1 MGRRALLLG
10 GSFRYAVFL
19 GVALVC
25 LCVELFYDDFLAS
38 DAMSGSNHGIIEVT
52 LNVSVISILVQSVC
66 KALLHQNL
74 GESNR
79 SGLLSLEKERSREL

>member
-1 MGRRALLLG
+1 MGRRALLLR
-10 GSFRYAVFL
+10 GSFRDGVFL

-25 LCVELFYDDFLAS
+25 LGIELFYHDFLAG

-66 KALLHQNL
+66 KALLRQNL
-74 GESNR
+74 GESMR